1 MAGRQAVGWHS
12 PRRCGDGRHRPGW
25 RRHCQKG
32 SDGATRSIDD
42 SPKPRRKRRRK
53 ASWPDRRPVDNR
65 GGVAGRHGR
74 HQRLARADREVE
86 KGGRLTGGS
95 VPIGWWLRKS
105 HSGPTMALRAWKK
118 VAARRGRKAT
128 EEKHGGA
135 FSEEEGQEDAREP
148 TGTGSR
154 HAG

>member
-1 MAGRQAVGWHS
+1 M
-12 PRRCGDGRHRPGW
+12 
-25 RRHCQKG
+25 
-32 SDGATRSIDD
+32 
-42 SPKPRRKRRRK
+42 
-53 ASWPDRRPVDNR
+53 
-65 GGVAGRHGR
+65 
-74 HQRLARADREVE
+74 ARAEREVE

-105 HSGPTMALRAWKK
+105 HSGPTVALRAWKK

-148 TGTGSR
+148 TATGSR